1 MRRNLRCQSMGAEQK
16 FRYDIEFIIQIT
28 SNKILF
34 ENSELPLAPHKS
46 LARVPIPGT
55 SRTFQYWQ
63 HFISVT
69 KVRYTNIISELD
81 SSLWL
86 FNSNIFLQPLCRRIM
101 FGGRKKNLHSS
112 VIGRKKKIRYVENL
126 HLREIIYTCIFI
138 EVSSRRSIGPLLCH
152 PWGFQDSNIVKST
165 CEKKFKFQHIE
176 YVLPTIIIS
185 YRLAGIGEEKRKG
198 FDPRAED
205 PRIKEG
211 YLVRVARR
219 RGVLAGVIQFR
230 RVEYWIM
237 LRLYCWLISQ
247 DC

>member
-101 FGGRKKNLHSS
+101 FGGRKKICIHLSL
-112 VIGRKKKIRYVENL
+112 GGKKKKYVTSKTYTYAKLYIHAYSSRYRAV
-126 HLREIIYTCIFI
+126 
-138 EVSSRRSIGPLLCH
+138 EVSVPFFAIREGSKI
-152 PWGFQDSNIVKST
+152 Q
-165 CEKKFKFQHIE
+165 
-176 YVLPTIIIS
+176 IS
-185 YRLAGIGEEKRKG
+185 
-198 FDPRAED
+198 
-205 PRIKEG
+205 
-211 YLVRVARR
+211 
-219 RGVLAGVIQFR
+219 
-230 RVEYWIM
+230 
-237 LRLYCWLISQ
+237 
-247 DC
+247 